1 MRLFQFSFLVV
12 LGWGLFAQG
21 TITEVQGKV
30 EVLLPGQTQWRA
42 ATVNMPLPIQATL
55 STGFNSRASI
65 RLNASTLR
73 LKPMTRITLEAL
85 AAESTNLNLRVGS
98 VNAEVRRGDAQELNF
113 TVRTPQ
119 ATASVR
125 GTDFEMTP
133 YNLRA
138 TSGLVAFQ
146 TRSGSTLVPAGSD
159 TVLGD
164 LDIPENPRDRLGF
177 SGVLTRKVRLAEAIR
192 NRARRLLTT
201 GIVINL
207 E

>member
-1 MRLFQFSFLVV
+1 MKSALSFLLILTG
-12 LGWGLFAQG
+12 LGLYAQG

-30 EVLLPGQTQWRA
+30 EVLLPGQTQWRV
-42 ATVNMPLPIQATL
+42 ATVNMSLPVQATL

-125 GTDFEMTP
+125 GTDFDLTP
-133 YNLRA
+133 FDLRT
-138 TSGLVAFQ
+138 TSGLVSFQ
-146 TRSGSTLVPAGSD
+146 TASGSALVPAGANSEIGELN
-159 TVLGD
+159 V
-164 LDIPENPRDRLGF
+164 PEKPLRRLGYA
-177 SGVLTRKVRLAEAIR
+177 GVLNRRIRLAEALR
-192 NRARRLLTT
+192 DRARRLPAGNIL
-201 GIVINL
+201 VIL